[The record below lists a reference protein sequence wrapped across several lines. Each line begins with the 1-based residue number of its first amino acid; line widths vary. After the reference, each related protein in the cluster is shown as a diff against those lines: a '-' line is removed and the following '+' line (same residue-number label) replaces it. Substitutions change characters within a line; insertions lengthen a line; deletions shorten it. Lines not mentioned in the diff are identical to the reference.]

1 MTEYLWPAL
10 QGGFGNLA
18 AYLAAH
24 VLLCLL
30 PAFFIAGAMSALIP
44 KSSIIRFLGRGAPGY
59 VAYPAAASAGSLL
72 AVCSCTIVPL
82 FAGIY
87 KKGAGLGPAITFL
100 FFAPA
105 ANILALVYTGGV
117 IGVDLALARFILS
130 LCFGI
135 GIGLIM
141 ALLFRAAE
149 EARERAEADGGLF
162 MGDEDDMRGGA
173 FAFLL
178 LWIALLLAGTLKLEF
193 LRLQFWQF
201 SWPWTSLADA
211 HAWLAALVPFDAQR
225 GEEGVSLHGA
235 VLIVLLLAIGL
246 ASWLGIERIQLS
258 GFNRWTR
265 AALGLIG
272 LTLLVAA
279 LEVQIVLGSGVQI
292 GFSLRW
298 LLLLA
303 ALLGL
308 AALGHYQLSHEERDN
323 WLWESWRFVRQIFP
337 LLVIGV
343 FLVGVIRV
351 FIRPEWI
358 EMLAGSNTLLGNL
371 AAVAFGVFM
380 YFPTLVEVPIA
391 NMFLQ
396 LGMHRGP
403 LLAYLMADPELSLQS
418 IIILVALI
426 GRARTITYVGL
437 VALFSTTAGWLY
449 GLWVDGMALWV
460 VAACLLLFLALLGL
474 ILRWAGAIGRSRL

>member
-1 MTEYLWPAL
+1 MDYLWPAL
-10 QGGFGNLA
+10 HGGFGNLA

-44 KSSIIRFLGRGAPGY
+44 KSSITRFLGRGAPGY

-141 ALLFRAAE
+141 EVLFRAAE
-149 EARERAEADGGLF
+149 AARERAEADGGLF
-162 MGDEDDMRGGA
+162 TGDEGGMRCGA
-173 FAFLL
+173 LVFLL
-178 LWIALLLAGTLKLEF
+178 LWIALLLAGTLKLQF
-193 LRLQFWQF
+193 LHLQFWQF
-201 SWPWTSLADA
+201 SWSWPALADA

-225 GEEGVSLHGA
+225 GEEGVSLQGA
-235 VLIVLLLAIGL
+235 VLIVLLMGIGL
-246 ASWLGIERIQLS
+246 ASWRGIERIQLA

-265 AALGLIG
+265 VALGLIG

-279 LEVQIVLGSGVQI
+279 LDVRIVPGGGALI

-298 LLLLA
+298 LLLLT
-303 ALLGL
+303 ALVGL
-308 AALGHYQLSHEERDN
+308 MALGRYQLSPEERDN

-337 LLVIGV
+337 LLVVGV
-343 FLVGVIRV
+343 FLVGILRV

-358 EMLAGSNTLLGNL
+358 ELLAGSNTVSGNL

-391 NMFLQ
+391 HTFLQ

-426 GRARTITYVGL
+426 GRARTFAYVGL
-437 VALFSTTAGWLY
+437 VALFSAVAGGLY
-449 GLWVDGMALWV
+449 GLWVDGAALWTM
-460 VAACLLLFLALLGL
+460 VAGLLLFLGLLGL
-474 ILRWAGAIGRSRL
+474 AMGWAGKRFS